1 MYASVAGVPLKKK
14 KEWVNS
20 NMELLPHTHFIF
32 LFAVVGN
39 DRNGSNRLCS
49 SNFSGQ
55 QNWKR
60 RIDSLHYP
68 VWFCNYRFH
77 GRYRSQ
83 WIHFKMIFHESI
95 DATFFFLAE
104 QVTIGYVLPTMSSS
118 FEMASLALPEIS
130 GFVAESMRFSSR

>member
-1 MYASVAGVPLKKK
+1 MKSPIFSHTRLSYMGKRIIIVHVCFSSQSSLEK

-39 DRNGSNRLCS
+39 DRNGSNCLCS

-68 VWFCNYRFH
+68 IWFCNYRFH

-83 WIHFKMIFHESI
+83 WIHLKMIFHESI
-95 DATFFFLAE
+95 DATFFFLAG
-104 QVTIGYVLPTMSSS
+104 TSDDRIRTTNYVQ
-118 FEMASLALPEIS
+118 
-130 GFVAESMRFSSR
+130 